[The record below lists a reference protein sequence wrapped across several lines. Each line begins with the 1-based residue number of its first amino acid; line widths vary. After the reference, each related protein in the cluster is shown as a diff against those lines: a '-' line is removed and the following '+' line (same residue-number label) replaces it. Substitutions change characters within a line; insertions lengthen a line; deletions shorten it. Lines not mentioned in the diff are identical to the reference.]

1 MYFQHYQLF
10 TIIRKH
16 LEECCDTTERNHL
29 QTLITDIPDDPDTT
43 PFNYKQKIT
52 GQTVNNRRRDVQ
64 IIVPLKYISN
74 FWRTFEIINCE
85 INFLFTLG

>member
-1 MYFQHYQLF
+1 MLWHYREEPF
-10 TIIRKH
+10 IDVNWDII
-16 LEECCDTTERNHL
+16 
-29 QTLITDIPDDPDTT
+29 DIPDDPDTT

-64 IIVPLKYISN
+64 IIVPLKYLSN

-85 INFLFTLG
+85 INFFFKLGWKMYYINWRLGQ